1 MQADGLNPTGAE
13 TAQPTAPT
21 EAARPHYPLF
31 NYIRLFLALE
41 VVWLHIPVAHRGNQL
56 LVLPVDP
63 VPAFIAISGF
73 LVFQSLQRT
82 PSLSVFWRNRALRVL
97 PAFFLA
103 LVVTFVLHG
112 SAALRDSLLSYVGM
126 HPVIGPGV
134 VGSNFALWSLS
145 VEEVLYALMVLLTVV
160 GAYKVRHFHRGF
172 FWVAFCLMAVY
183 SVIRIRHAMDGDA
196 TGFAVGFSFVA
207 GTYMADSP
215 YLPVVR
221 KVWWAF
227 IAVSLLVAGTY
238 VNFPQVQV
246 RGVLFSLMVVGGAL
260 GVLGLG
266 TLNVKV
272 PPLKNDLSYGLYVL
286 HLPMLA
292 LCDKMG
298 LTGWTYIVAAFAMSL
313 TAAALSW
320 FLLEKPMLALKTR
333 APQPAPGATR

>member
-1 MQADGLNPTGAE
+1 MEADGSNTVGAD
-13 TAQPTAPT
+13 TPQPVPVASAV
-21 EAARPHYPLF
+21 EWRPHYPLF

-56 LVLPVDP
+56 LVLPIDP

-82 PSLSVFWRNRALRVL
+82 TKLSVFWRNRALRVL

-112 SAALRDSLLSYVGM
+112 SAALRDSLLSYVRM
-126 HPVIGPGV
+126 QPVIGKGV

-145 VEEVLYALMVLLTVV
+145 VEEVLYALMVVLTVV

-221 KVWWAF
+221 KFWWAF
-227 IAVSLLVAGTY
+227 IAVSLLVAGSY
-238 VNFPQVQV
+238 VNFSEVQV
-246 RGVLFSLMVVGGAL
+246 RGALFSLMVVGGAL

-266 TLNVKV
+266 TLDVKV
-272 PPLKNDLSYGLYVL
+272 PQLRNDLSYGLYVL

-298 LTGWTYIVAAFAMSL
+298 LTGWVYIVTAFALSL

-320 FLLEKPMLALKTR
+320 FLVEKPMLALKAR
-333 APQPAPGATR
+333 SSQPALG